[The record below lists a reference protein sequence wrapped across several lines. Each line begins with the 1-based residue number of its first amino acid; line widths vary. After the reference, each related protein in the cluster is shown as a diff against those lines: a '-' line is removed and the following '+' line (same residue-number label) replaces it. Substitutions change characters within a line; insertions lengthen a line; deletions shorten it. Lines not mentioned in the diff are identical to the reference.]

1 MQSLAPGQGPQ
12 CSELPGTAVPPA
24 AWPTTAA
31 SRLGQLCKEQIAH
44 MAKVGL
50 PSESQIQEAALAKAA
65 EMGDAD
71 VAQLLMAWYYAGY
84 YTAAKRAANTSTDC

>member
-1 MQSLAPGQGPQ
+1 
-12 CSELPGTAVPPA
+12 
-24 AWPTTAA
+24 
-31 SRLGQLCKEQIAH
+31 